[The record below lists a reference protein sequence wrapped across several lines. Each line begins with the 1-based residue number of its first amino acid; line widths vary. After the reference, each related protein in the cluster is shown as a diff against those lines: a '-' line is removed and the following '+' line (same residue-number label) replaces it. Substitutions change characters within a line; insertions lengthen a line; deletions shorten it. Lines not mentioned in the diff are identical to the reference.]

1 MNRVE
6 SFQSE
11 AQEILCETEP
21 SAGKLKQL
29 LDTAVALDVDLPEI
43 PKLKQE
49 LHQCRWLEKV
59 EETLK
64 DTRQASLDTLRAL
77 LDDAGMLTG
86 KEGTSN
92 VKISIMYCILYL
104 TKRK

>member
-11 AQEILCETEP
+11 AQEVLGESEP
-21 SAGKLKQL
+21 NAGKLKQL

-77 LDDAGMLTG
+77 LDEAAMLTR
-86 KEGTSN
+86 KEGTIQSTLC
-92 VKISIMYCILYL
+92 S
-104 TKRK
+104 R